1 MDPIH
6 KEALKKCRTRIVRDL
21 MPQAELW
28 DLLLQYDIFTPMM
41 LEYIEAEKT
50 RTDKNRKLLD
60 DLARRGPEAYGKFL
74 ICLRESGHGSIAD
87 TIVEWERLTRRQKDP
102 NYSDPTPATSGTKEG
117 QILYSGAAAS
127 QPLSR
132 ENRNQNSLGN
142 SSVIGQETNF
152 ALNQSQF
159 TTGFTV
165 NPPQSNALQAPN
177 IGQNVPPQ
185 TQNIT
190 QNTQTEGDDIS
201 QEEEMML
208 LDEDVLDGMQ
218 PLPVPSAPVPSSAP
232 QGGST
237 GFLSQQSQYQS
248 LYEIQN
254 SRGLD
259 NTYKMDSTPRG
270 CALIINNKNFQS
282 IACRDGT
289 DVDCQTLEDLF
300 QYLGFEVTIKQDL
313 TAYEMILAMNDFA
326 HDQNLRNVDSI
337 AVVILSHGHE
347 NETIHG
353 VDNRSIKS
361 LDVFKIFSS
370 QNCPAMYN
378 KPKLMIINACRG
390 EGTDLGSS
398 PSNEHDT
405 VNRDVTSIG
414 FSEDR
419 NVNQPLSENQQ
430 RITGIPNMQDFL
442 ILYSTFPGHVSI
454 RNTEHGSWFI
464 QSLCEVFKT
473 DAHDHSVLE
482 MVTKVNRKVANF
494 QDDVSSWRQIPAPTI
509 SLIKTWLLNPPIYQS

>member
-21 MPQAELW
+21 MPQTELW

-142 SSVIGQETNF
+142 SI
-152 ALNQSQF
+152 
-159 TTGFTV
+159 

-190 QNTQTEGDDIS
+190 QNTQTQGDDIS

-232 QGGST
+232 QGA
-237 GFLSQQSQYQS
+237 QQSQYQS

-254 SRGLD
+254 SRGPD
-259 NTYKMDSTPRG
+259 N
-270 CALIINNKNFQS
+270 
-282 IACRDGT
+282 
-289 DVDCQTLEDLF
+289 
-300 QYLGFEVTIKQDL
+300 
-313 TAYEMILAMNDFA
+313 EMILAMNDFA

-337 AVVILSHGHE
+337 AV
-347 NETIHG
+347 
-353 VDNRSIKS
+353 
-361 LDVFKIFSS
+361 IFSS

-419 NVNQPLSENQQ
+419 NVN
-430 RITGIPNMQDFL
+430 
-442 ILYSTFPGHVSI
+442 
-454 RNTEHGSWFI
+454 
-464 QSLCEVFKT
+464 
-473 DAHDHSVLE
+473 
-482 MVTKVNRKVANF
+482 RKVANF